1 MRVNLPETKGSS
13 VFESAITPRYA
24 DLFNGMLDPDRMH
37 ADQAFDAVLFE
48 RHLAVPALIEQY
60 EKSPDNEIMRY
71 LCVQLLGFSDSQK
84 AINALIVALDDTSA
98 MVRREACFALEDLKA
113 VKAIDAI
120 ERRKQDMDSS
130 VRQVAEEAFNFLS
143 RKK

>member
-1 MRVNLPETKGSS
+1 MRANLHNEKGST
-13 VFESAITPRYA
+13 VTKSAITPRYA
-24 DLFNGMLDPDRMH
+24 DLFNGMIDSDRMR

-60 EKSPDNEIMRY
+60 ENAVDNEIMRY
-71 LCVQLLGFSDSQK
+71 LCVQLLGFSDSKK
-84 AINALIVALDDTSA
+84 AINALIIALDDTSA

-113 VKAIDAI
+113 TDAIDAI
-120 ERRKQDMDSS
+120 ERRKQDMDAS

>member
-1 MRVNLPETKGSS
+1 MRANLQETNASPVVK
-13 VFESAITPRYA
+13 SAITPRYA
-24 DLFNGMLDPDRMH
+24 DLFSSMLDPDRMR
-37 ADQAFDAVLFE
+37 ADAAFDAVLFD

-60 EKSPDNEIMRY
+60 KTAVDNEISRY

-84 AINALIVALDDTSA
+84 AINALIIALDDASA

-113 VKAIDAI
+113 IEAI
-120 ERRKQDMDSS
+120 EAIEKRTQDMDSS

-143 RKK
+143 GKK

>member
-1 MRVNLPETKGSS
+1 MRANLPETKGSS
-13 VFESAITPRYA
+13 VVKSAITPRYA
-24 DLFNGMLDPDRMH
+24 DLFERMLDADRIE
-37 ADQAFDAVLFE
+37 ADKAFDAVLFE
-48 RHLAVPALIEQY
+48 RHLAVEALIEQY
-60 EKSPDNEIMRY
+60 GKSSENEIMRY

-84 AINALIVALDDTSA
+84 AINALIIALDDTSA

-113 VKAIDAI
+113 FDAIEAI

>member
-1 MRVNLPETKGSS
+1 MRANLQETTASP
-13 VFESAITPRYA
+13 VVESAITPRYA
-24 DLFNGMLDPDRMH
+24 DLFSSMLYADRMR
-37 ADQAFDAVLFE
+37 ADAAFDAVLFD

-60 EKSPDNEIMRY
+60 KTAKENEILRY

-98 MVRREACFALEDLKA
+98 IVRREACFALEDLKA
-113 VKAIDAI
+113 FDAIDAI
-120 ERRKQDMDSS
+120 ERRTQDMVAS
-130 VRQVAEEAFNFLS
+130 VRQVAQEAFNFLS